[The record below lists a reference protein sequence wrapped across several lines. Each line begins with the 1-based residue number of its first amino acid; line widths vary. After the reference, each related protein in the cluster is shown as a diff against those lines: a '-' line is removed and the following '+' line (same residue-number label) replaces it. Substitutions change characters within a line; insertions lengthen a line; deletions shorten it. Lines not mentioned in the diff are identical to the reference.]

1 MEEKI
6 GWRSKIALKIELE
19 WISLA
24 AFIIRLVILL
34 RIFCTKPDTYFLPTK
49 KPKQTNNKK
58 KQLSMAFKYLSHILL
73 QYIQFIHKY
82 CKRWI

>member
-24 AFIIRLVILL
+24 AFIIKLAILL
-34 RIFCTKPDTYFLPTK
+34 RIFCTKPDMDFLPTK
-49 KPKQTNNKK
+49 NPNKPPTKK
-58 KQLSMAFKYLSHILL
+58 
-73 QYIQFIHKY
+73 
-82 CKRWI
+82 RN